1 MVVRSQAA
9 PPTPWSKALAEPQID
24 ESAYVHSF
32 SNIIGDVRVGPE
44 VLVAPGTSIR
54 ADEGTPFS
62 IGESTNIQDGVVIHG
77 LEKGRVVGDDQQ
89 EYSVW
94 IGEDTCITHMALI
107 HGPCYIGNHCFIGF
121 RSTVFN
127 ARVGNDC
134 IVMMHALIQ
143 DVEIPQGKYIPSG
156 TVITNQQQADRLPD
170 VQESDRQFAH
180 HVVEINEALRAGY
193 QCATD
198 ASCITQVRNEVQ
210 GTQANGN
217 GNGAKVN
224 KQTVNSTQTKT
235 QGHRSSSNSQQGGT
249 KLKPEAIDQV
259 RWLLREGYQIGTEH
273 ANERRFR
280 RNSWQSCAPIK
291 DQRENQVIADLEACL
306 DEHEGE
312 YVRLIGIDPKAR
324 RRVLETTIQTPQD
337 KPSENRSYTASNGG
351 RRQQNTNQGSRHYG
365 SQTAQSGQV
374 SSQSL
379 DRNTTEQV
387 RSLLAQ
393 GYQIGIEHA
402 DERRFRRNSW
412 QNGAP
417 IQSQQVT
424 EAISELE
431 ACLSEYQNEYV
442 RLIGIDP
449 KAKRRVLETLIQ
461 EPGQN
466 GASKTTQGT
475 GQGKSQGNT
484 NRGQEQSQTINNE
497 IDQQVRS
504 LLSQG
509 YSIGLEHAN
518 KRRFRLNSWQNAG
531 LLEGNADQVLSQLK
545 DRLAQHS
552 KEYVRLVGID
562 TKAKRRIVETLI
574 QQPDQEA
581 GSNQQSQ
588 GSSQGSNRGYNN
600 NSGQQRANQQ
610 NGGKASSNLDQNTVE
625 QVRSLLKQG
634 YKIATEHANKRRF
647 RLNSWQN
654 CAPIESTRE
663 GEVLSALEGCLAEH
677 QGEYVR
683 LVGIDPKAKRRV
695 LETTIQHPA

>member
-54 ADEGTPFS
+54 ADEGSPFS

-89 EYSVW
+89 KYSVW

-198 ASCITQVRNEVQ
+198 ASCITQVRNEVH

-217 GNGAKVN
+217 GNGAKANQQTRSAQSN
-224 KQTVNSTQTKT
+224 KQ
-235 QGHRSSSNSQQGGT
+235 GPRSRSNQQQEGT
-249 KLKPEAIDQV
+249 KLKQEAIDQV
-259 RWLLREGYQIGTEH
+259 RWLLQEGYQIGTEH
-273 ANERRFR
+273 ADERRFR
-280 RNSWQSCAPIK
+280 RNSWQGCAPIK
-291 DQRENQVIADLEACL
+291 DQQENKVIADLEACL
-306 DEHEGE
+306 AEHEGE

-337 KPSENRSYTASNGG
+337 KPSQNRSYRAGNDA
-351 RRQQNTNQGSRHYG
+351 RQQQAGRNQGNQNY
-365 SQTAQSGQV
+365 QSGQV
-374 SSQSL
+374 SSQTLNSS
-379 DRNTTEQV
+379 TTEQV

-393 GYQIGIEHA
+393 GYHIGVEHA

-417 IQSQQVT
+417 IQSQRVND
-424 EAISELE
+424 AISELE
-431 ACLSEYQNEYV
+431 ACLAEYHNEYV

-461 EPGQN
+461 EPSQN
-466 GASKTTQGT
+466 GASGSNKGSRQGS
-475 GQGKSQGNT
+475 SQSNA
-484 NRGQEQSQTINNE
+484 NRSQQQSQQLKKE

-509 YSIGLEHAN
+509 YSIGVEHAN
-518 KRRFRLNSWQNAG
+518 KRRFRLNSWQNGG
-531 LLEGNADQVLSQLK
+531 LLEGNANQVLSELK
-545 DRLAQHS
+545 ARLAQHS
-552 KEYVRLVGID
+552 NEYVRLVGID
-562 TKAKRRIVETLI
+562 TKAKRRVVETLI

-581 GSNQQSQ
+581 SSNQQSQ
-588 GSSQGSNRGYNN
+588 GSSSSQSSNRSSN
-600 NSGQQRANQQ
+600 NSNSQQCSKQH
-610 NGGKASSNLDQNTVE
+610 NGGKASSSLDQNTVE
-625 QVRSLLKQG
+625 QVRSLLQQG
-634 YKIATEHANKRRF
+634 YKIGTEHANKRRF
-647 RLNSWQN
+647 SLNSWQN

-663 GEVLSALEGCLAEH
+663 GEVLSALEDCLAEH